1 MRSRAA
7 SRARLPALLLA
18 LGCAGGSHAAGPAPA
33 RPSSPAATTPPAEQ
47 SAANADLADA
57 AGDAITASLEA
68 DARQENADTMYLRG
82 AIVIAD
88 GHRREGPPRY
98 AGVEPGG
105 AVAIGGMQVVVR
117 DRFVWAVVDYRWYST
132 ADNVARQGQATVL
145 LSPPDGTRG
154 FRIVH
159 LHSSIS
165 R

>member
-1 MRSRAA
+1 MRSRPG
-7 SRARLPALLLA
+7 SNLGQLELLLA
-18 LGCAGGSHAAGPAPA
+18 LGCASGSRAPGPAPV
-33 RPSSPAATTPPAEQ
+33 RPSPAGAATAPAAPS
-47 SAANADLADA
+47 SADADLADA
-57 AGDAITASLEA
+57 AGDVITASLEA

-88 GHRREGPPRY
+88 GHRRDGPPRY
-98 AGVEPGG
+98 AGVEAGG

-117 DRFVWAVVDYRWYST
+117 DRLVWAVVDYRWYST
-132 ADNVARQGQATVL
+132 ADNLARQGQATVL
-145 LSPPDGTRG
+145 LSPPDGNRG

>member
-7 SRARLPALLLA
+7 SSRRLPLLLLA
-18 LGCAGGSHAAGPAPA
+18 LGCAGGSHASGPAPA
-33 RPSSPAATTPPAEQ
+33 RTSPSTTSPVQ
-47 SAANADLADA
+47 SAADADLADA
-57 AGDAITASLEA
+57 AGDAITASLVA
-68 DARQENADTMYLRG
+68 DAREENADTMYLRG

-105 AVAIGGMQVVVR
+105 AVAIGGMQVAVR
-117 DRFVWAVVDYRWYST
+117 DRLIWAVVDYRWYST

>member
-1 MRSRAA
+1 MPSKTTG
-7 SRARLPALLLA
+7 SALLLLSV
-18 LGCAGGSHAAGPAPA
+18 LGCAGGSRAPA
-33 RPSSPAATTPPAEQ
+33 AAPVPTPTNPAIIGPSAPTAAD
-47 SAANADLADA
+47 ADLADA
-57 AGDAITASLEA
+57 AGDVITASLQA
-68 DARQENADTMYLRG
+68 DARQEDADSLYLRG

-88 GHRREGPPRY
+88 GHRRDAWPRY

-117 DRFVWAVVDYRWYST
+117 DRLIWAVVDYRWYSI
-132 ADNVARQGQATVL
+132 ADNLARQCQATVL

-159 LHSSIS
+159 LHSSIA